1 MLSHSSSRWQR
12 AVTSRSTVESTI
24 TRASALV
31 IVVVPTA
38 ASRADSRVL
47 QAVGRATPAETYQTT
62 AAVSEVTKEA
72 KPSEGL
78 KVAELKAALA
88 EKGIEIPDGV
98 TLKADLAALLDAAA
112 DEEAAK

>member
-1 MLSHSSSRWQR
+1 MRENLKATKSFTYAGR
-12 AVTSRSTVESTI
+12 ALKAGDAFS
-24 TRASALV
+24 
-31 IVVVPTA
+31 
-38 ASRADSRVL
+38 ASRGDARVL

-62 AAVSEVTKEA
+62 AAVSEVTKDA

-88 EKGIEIPDGV
+88 EKGIEIPEGV